1 MIKIYALLL
10 PFLLFS
16 CDKKISENQNSTK
29 SVEENCFIL
38 SNGINYD
45 EPAKQVIA
53 PTPAEILKNLPKHI
67 KMTDLEDFK
76 KFSYEKKETAVLKA
90 QEKKYFASAE
100 YLNTFKTWI
109 SALPEFNY
117 VSQEGNFALAKNKYG
132 LWIVEKIGNEFK
144 PYFLGLPQNV
154 YLEDFYGKNQKFMN
168 ENNFVMK
175 GSLVDVQRLS
185 RIPMLPKYEVIKEGV
200 EFSINLDD
208 LRKDSDQDGF
218 NDLFEK
224 FIGLNPNSADTD
236 GDGIPDFKDPNPKYK
251 SETSK
256 FTVMYEMMVDEPAT
270 NANYSFTEIL
280 TNCDY
285 FLKINPKSKKVL
297 MYTTS
302 ETAPIKEDVLDLFFP
317 GKYSKMK
324 TYPNYPE
331 VYFTDFSDLT
341 GDGTISAEYKN
352 GKWKLDRKYT
362 VTFGM

>member
-1 MIKIYALLL
+1 MMKIYALLL

-16 CDKKISENQNSTK
+16 CDKKISENQNSAK

-38 SNGINYD
+38 RNGINFD
-45 EPAKQVIA
+45 EAPKSVIA

-67 KMTDLEDFK
+67 QMTYLKDFK
-76 KFSYEKKETAVLKA
+76 KFTYEKKETAALKV
-90 QEKKYFASAE
+90 QEKEYFASTK
-100 YLNTFKTWI
+100 YQNTFKTWI
-109 SALPEFNY
+109 AALPEFNY

-132 LWIVEKIGNEFK
+132 LWIVEKIENDFK
-144 PYFLGLPQNV
+144 PYFLALPQNV
-154 YLEDFYGKNQKFMN
+154 YLEDFYEKNQKFIKDN
-168 ENNFVMK
+168 HFVMK
-175 GSLVDVQRLS
+175 GTLVDVQRLS

-200 EFSINLDD
+200 EFSINLDE

-218 NDLFEK
+218 NDVFEK

-236 GDGIPDFKDPNPKYK
+236 KDGIPDFKDPNPKYR
-251 SETSK
+251 SESSK
-256 FTVMYEMMVDEPAT
+256 FTSMYEMIVDQPAK
-270 NANYSFTEIL
+270 NAHYSFTEVL

-285 FLKINPKSKKVL
+285 FLKINPKNIKVL

-302 ETAPIKEDVLDLFFP
+302 ENEPIKEDVLDLFFP

-341 GDGTISAEYKN
+341 GDGTISAEFKN